1 MASKGDRWWCFGWN
15 VVAPPLVERER
26 ERLSQVELERI
37 KREMCDV
44 KRDRCFK
51 AAWGVFSDGERD
63 I

>member
-1 MASKGDRWWCFGWN
+1 

-44 KRDRCFK
+44 KRE
-51 AAWGVFSDGERD
+51 VF
-63 I
+63 

>member
-1 MASKGDRWWCFGWN
+1 

-26 ERLSQVELERI
+26 ERLSQVELER

-51 AAWGVFSDGERD
+51 AAWGVFGDGERE

>member
-1 MASKGDRWWCFGWN
+1 M
-15 VVAPPLVERER
+15 VAPPLVERER
-26 ERLSQVELERI
+26 ERLSQVELRR

-51 AAWGVFSDGERD
+51 AAQGVFGDRERE